1 MATTK
6 SKETEKSQSADQSA
20 LQELF
25 LDELK
30 DIYWAEQHLTKALT
44 KMAKNCTS
52 DDLRNALENHMQ
64 ETENQITRLERVFES
79 IGKKASA
86 KKCEA
91 MEGLIKEGEEIMKDT
106 DKGTLTRDAGIISA
120 AQKAEH
126 YEIASY
132 GTLRTL
138 ANTLGY
144 NEAAELLD
152 STLSEEKKAD
162 ELLTQ
167 LAEGSI
173 NQMAKNE
180 EA

>member
-1 MATTK
+1 
-6 SKETEKSQSADQSA
+6 
-20 LQELF
+20 
-25 LDELK
+25 
-30 DIYWAEQHLTKALT
+30 
-44 KMAKNCTS
+44 
-52 DDLRNALENHMQ
+52 
-64 ETENQITRLERVFES
+64 
-79 IGKKASA
+79 
-86 KKCEA
+86 

-144 NEAAELLD
+144 SEAAELLD
-152 STLSEEKKAD
+152 STLAEEKKAD

>member
-6 SKETEKSQSADQSA
+6 AKETEKSQSADQSA

-25 LDELK
+25 IDELK
-30 DIYWAEQHLTKALT
+30 DIYWAEQHLTKALA
-44 KMAKNCTS
+44 KMAKNATS
-52 DDLRNALENHMQ
+52 DELRNALENHMQ
-64 ETENQITRLERVFES
+64 ETEGQITRLERVFES

-120 AQKAEH
+120 AQKSEH

-138 ANTLGY
+138 ANTLGFS
-144 NEAAELLD
+144 EAAELLD
-152 STLSEEKKAD
+152 ATLAEEKKAD

-167 LAEGSI
+167 VAERFI

-180 EA
+180 QE